1 MGDSV
6 RASHLL
12 VKHSGSRRPASWRDP
27 DGKAFILAKSKAAA
41 LAELAALRARIV
53 AGEDFAALA
62 KQYSDCG
69 SASAGGDL
77 GVFGRCV
84 APFAQR
90 KAGVALRARSACADA
105 RRAAARCRRRSR
117 TAPSRSKWE
126 SCRRVRATQR
136 SEPWCSGCAFRFRS
150 PLSFASAMRCRLT
163 TPHASARSGGHRQ
176 RGAHHPAHRLNEG
189 ARRPYVYQLAVRMSA
204 GWPVLRSAERVLRC
218 VLRAR
223 ALDTSLSRA
232 GESSAVS
239 DSQAQSRSAR
249 APPRRRRARRR
260 TGGVRIGVPLLCT
273 RARRRRRVP
282 TPAGQAGC
290 SAARAAAARL
300 A

>member
-84 APFAQR
+84 APFAQLE
-90 KAGVALRARSACADA
+90 AGAASVARSARADA

-136 SEPWCSGCAFRFRS
+136 SATLPGAAVACFPSAL
-150 PLSFASAMRCRLT
+150 PLSFALPAH
-163 TPHASARSGGHRQ
+163 TPHAAPRSGGHRQ
-176 RGAHHPAHRLNEG
+176 RGAHHPAHRLSE
-189 ARRPYVYQLAVRMSA
+189 
-204 GWPVLRSAERVLRC
+204 
-218 VLRAR
+218 
-223 ALDTSLSRA
+223 
-232 GESSAVS
+232 
-239 DSQAQSRSAR
+239 
-249 APPRRRRARRR
+249 RARRQ
-260 TGGVRIGVPLLCT
+260 TYSSWPCE
-273 RARRRRRVP
+273 
-282 TPAGQAGC
+282 
-290 SAARAAAARL
+290 
-300 A
+300 